1 MSLKVYFTILSQICL
16 LENFIN
22 ESISRFQH
30 DFMITEYSPHLE
42 RFLIDNNELNSPKT
56 KFYSINCELI
66 NRKQHCQNES
76 TSIPKSTN

>member
-1 MSLKVYFTILSQICL
+1 
-16 LENFIN
+16 
-22 ESISRFQH
+22 
-30 DFMITEYSPHLE
+30 MITEYSPHLE